1 MKHKAEMELGGRTL
15 SIETGEMAKQA
26 DGSALVR
33 YNDTIVLVT
42 ACSEREPKPGNT
54 FFPLI
59 VDYREN
65 TYSAGK
71 IPGGFF
77 KREGRPTEKEILTA
91 RLVDRPIR
99 PLFPDGFFCDTQ
111 VVGYVMSADTENDPD
126 TLSIIGASTALYL
139 SDIPFTSP
147 LAGVRIGLIDNNFVI
162 NPKNCQLEDS
172 KLNLI
177 VAGTESDVV
186 MLEGSALELSEK
198 IILDAINFAQE
209 SIKKIIEMQKDLF
222 KQLSVSKRAFEPFQF
237 NQQLYQEISS
247 KVEDKIKEILK
258 IRPKKERYLSFH
270 ELQKSLIDE
279 EDEEDEE
286 KIAEIIEIFDDIKKN
301 IFRKGIIESSSRF
314 DGRAFNEIRPLTCQI
329 ALLPR
334 THGSALFARGETQA
348 LATVTLGTDDDAQ
361 RVDDLSE
368 EFSKRFILHYNF
380 PPFSVGEVKFM
391 RSPGR
396 REIGHGALA
405 ERSLQVVMPDEEEFP
420 YTVRIVSDI
429 LESNG
434 SSSMA
439 SVCGGSLA
447 LMDAGVPVKEAV
459 AGIALGLVKE
469 GDTYAILTDI
479 AGEEDHYGDMDFKVA
494 GTRKG
499 ITAIQMD
506 IKIQGI
512 NEKILTEVLEQ
523 ARIGKL
529 QILEKMNSVIS
540 TARGKL
546 SIYAPS
552 LVQIMVPIHRIKD
565 VIGPGGRVIRNI
577 IEQTGVKMDV
587 KDNGKVTISST
598 DEEAVKKALEM
609 VKELTEEAEIGK
621 TYMGTVQKVADF
633 GAFIE
638 ILPNI
643 EGLLHISE
651 IANYRIEDIYKEIK
665 EGDQL
670 LVKVIDIDEQGRIK
684 LSRKALLKN
693 NDSKNNKR
701 KRESNRLHKRY

>member
-1 MKHKAEMELGGRTL
+1 MKYKAEMELGGRTL
-15 SIETGEMAKQA
+15 SIETGEIAKQA

-33 YNDTIVLVT
+33 YSDTIVLVT
-42 ACSEREPKPGNT
+42 ACSEREPKPENT

-139 SDIPFTSP
+139 SNIPFSSP
-147 LAGVRIGLIDNNFVI
+147 LAGVRVGLIDNNFVI
-162 NPKNCQLEDS
+162 NPKSCQLENS
-172 KLNLI
+172 TLNLI

-186 MLEGSALELSEK
+186 MLEGSALEVSEK
-198 IILDAINFAQE
+198 VILDAINFAQE
-209 SIKKIIEMQKDLF
+209 HIKKIVEMQKNLF
-222 KQLSVSKRAFEPFQF
+222 SQLNVSKRAFEPFRFDQQF
-237 NQQLYQEISS
+237 YEEIRSQ
-247 KVEDKIKEILK
+247 VEDEINKLLKIK
-258 IRPKKERYLSFH
+258 PKKERYLKFH
-270 ELQKSLIDE
+270 ELEKALIDKE
-279 EDEEDEE
+279 GEDDEE
-286 KIAEIIEIFDDIKKN
+286 KIAKIAAIFDDIKKN
-301 IFRKGIIESSSRF
+301 IFRKAIIEDSTRF
-314 DGRAFNEIRPLTCQI
+314 DGRAFNEIRPITCQI
-329 ALLPR
+329 GLLPR
-334 THGSALFARGETQA
+334 THGSALFTRGETQA

-405 ERSLQVVMPDEEEFP
+405 ERALLTVMPDEEKFP

-447 LMDAGVPVKEAV
+447 LMDAGVPVQEAV
-459 AGIALGLVKE
+459 AGVAMGLIKE
-469 GDTYAILTDI
+469 GDTYKILTDI

-499 ITAIQMD
+499 ITAIR
-506 IKIQGI
+506 
-512 NEKILTEVLEQ
+512 EKILTEVLEQ
-523 ARIGKL
+523 ARIGKQ
-529 QILEKMNSVIS
+529 QILEKMNSVIA
-540 TARGKL
+540 TARGRL
-546 SIYAPS
+546 SVYAPS
-552 LVQIMVPIHRIKD
+552 LVQVMVPIHRIKD

-598 DEEAVKKALEM
+598 NEEAVKKAMGM

-651 IANYRIEDIYKEIK
+651 IANYRIEDIRNEIK
-665 EGDQL
+665 EGDQI
-670 LVKVIDIDEQGRIK
+670 LVKVIDIDEKGRIK
-684 LSRKALLKN
+684 LSRKALLKST
-693 NDSKNNKR
+693 DSGNNKR
-701 KRESNRLHKRY
+701 RGEYNRFNKRY

>member
-42 ACSEREPKPGNT
+42 ACSEREPRPGNV

-139 SDIPFTSP
+139 SDIPFANP
-147 LAGVRIGLIDNNFVI
+147 LAGVRVGLIDNDFVI

-177 VAGTESDVV
+177 VAGTESDIV
-186 MLEGSALELSEK
+186 MLEGSALEVSEK

-209 SIKKIIEMQKDLF
+209 HIKKIIEMQKYLF
-222 KQLSVSKRAFEPFQF
+222 NQLSVRKRIFEPFQF
-237 NQQLYQEISS
+237 DQQLYQEIRSQ
-247 KVEDKIKEILK
+247 VEDKIKEILK
-258 IRPKKERYLSFH
+258 IKAKKERYLSFH
-270 ELQKSLIDE
+270 ELQKSLIDK
-279 EDEEDEE
+279 EDEDDDE
-286 KIAEIIEIFDDIKKN
+286 KIAEITEIFDDIKKN
-301 IFRKGIIESSSRF
+301 IFRKGILESSSRF

-329 ALLPR
+329 GLLPR

-405 ERSLQVVMPDEEEFP
+405 ERALQAVMPDEEEFP

-447 LMDAGVPVKEAV
+447 LMDAGVPVQEAV
-459 AGIALGLVKE
+459 AGVALGLVKE
-469 GDTYAILTDI
+469 GDTYVILVDI

-512 NEKILTEVLEQ
+512 SEKILTEVLNQ

-540 TARGKL
+540 AARGKL

-684 LSRKALLKN
+684 LSRKALLKDK
-693 NDSKNNKR
+693 DSRNNKR
-701 KRESNRLHKRY
+701 RKEFNRLHKRN